1 MISGL
6 KCDDLIKPFYDVIDE
21 TPTFIRREACGHYEI
36 KIKMIS
42 KDAKF
47 QKFIIKFTCKKCK
60 FSSEKTLEGDKRK
73 LEYQCRKCTS
83 CKIIFLYEYIKT
95 NDRKEID
102 SKMSDIKK
110 ELENQNPKEE
120 EYNDFE
126 YNIDN
131 IDSEP
136 PPARGFNYN
145 SQPTSNNKENQNSVV
160 NKDQQ
165 IEKENIKTMEKVYQT
180 SKVYHTPNETN
191 NGKSK
196 LENSNNI
203 NKKKEK
209 IYYTPENKE
218 NSKINP
224 KMIKIKIIKDEQV
237 AWFEFNPSETI
248 ISQYKK
254 IQETFNFTEF
264 KPLIFNSVNT
274 DFNKTFKENQIF
286 NGDVLVIE

>member
-21 TPTFIRREACGHYEI
+21 TPTFIRREACDHYEI

-47 QKFIIKFTCKKCK
+47 QKFVIKFTCKQCK
-60 FSSEKTLEGDKRK
+60 FSSEETLEAGKRK
-73 LEYQCRKCTS
+73 SEYQCRKCTP

-95 NDRKEID
+95 NDQNVIYY
-102 SKMSDIKK
+102 KMSDLKK
-110 ELENQNPKEE
+110 ELENQNAKEE

-131 IDSEP
+131 IDINNVA
-136 PPARGFNYN
+136 PPATGVDYN
-145 SQPTSNNKENQNSVV
+145 SQQTGNN
-160 NKDQQ
+160 
-165 IEKENIKTMEKVYQT
+165 KENIKTIEKAYQTPKVY
-180 SKVYHTPNETN
+180 KTPNEPN

-196 LENSNNI
+196 LENSNN
-203 NKKKEK
+203 NNNKEK
-209 IYYTPENKE
+209 EKNYSTPQSNPKNQNDSNIFNG

-224 KMIKIKIIKDEQV
+224 NMIKIKIIKDDQEE
-237 AWFEFNPSETI
+237 WFEFNSYETI

-254 IQETFNFTEF
+254 IQEKFNFTEF
-264 KPLIFNSVNT
+264 KPLIFNSENT
-274 DFNKTFKENQIF
+274 DYNKTFKYYQIS
-286 NGDVLVIE
+286 NGDELVID

>member
-21 TPTFIRREACGHYEI
+21 TPTFIRREACDHYEI

-42 KDAKF
+42 KNAKF

-102 SKMSDIKK
+102 SKMSELKK
-110 ELENQNPKEE
+110 KLENQNPKEE

-131 IDSEP
+131 IDINEP
-136 PPARGFNYN
+136 PPPTGFNYN
-145 SQPTSNNKENQNSVV
+145 SQQTGNNKENQNSVV
-160 NKDQQ
+160 NKGYKQ
-165 IEKENIKTMEKVYQT
+165 IEKENIKTIEKEYQT
-180 SKVYHTPNETN
+180 PKVPNETN

-196 LENSNNI
+196 LENSNN
-203 NKKKEK
+203 NNNKEK
-209 IYYTPENKE
+209 EDQNDSNG

-224 KMIKIKIIKDEQV
+224 NMIKIRIIKDDDQK
-237 AWFEFNPSETI
+237 AWFEFNPLETI

-254 IQETFNFTEF
+254 IQEKFNFTEF

-274 DFNKTFKENQIF
+274 DFNKTFKENQIV
-286 NGDVLVIE
+286 NGDDLLIE